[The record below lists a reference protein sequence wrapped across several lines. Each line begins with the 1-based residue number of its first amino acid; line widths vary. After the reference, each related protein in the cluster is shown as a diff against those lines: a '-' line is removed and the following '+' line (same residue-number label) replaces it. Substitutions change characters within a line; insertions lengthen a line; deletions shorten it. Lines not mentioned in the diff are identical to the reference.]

1 MNIKYNVLQAVP
13 VTMEYVV
20 HERGPMTTLGGVEG
34 LGFVN
39 TRYANRSGLY
49 PDIQFHMAPASIN
62 SDAGARV
69 KDILGITDKI
79 FNIVY
84 RPLSSADTW
93 TILPLLLRPKSR
105 GWIRLRT
112 RNPFHYP
119 LINANYFDDP
129 SDIATLVEGVKIA
142 LRVNFY

>member
-1 MNIKYNVLQAVP
+1 
-13 VTMEYVV
+13 MEYVIR
-20 HERGPMTTLGGVEG
+20 ERGPMTTLGGVEG

-69 KDILGITDKI
+69 KDILGITDRI
-79 FNIVY
+79 FNHVY
-84 RPLSSADTW
+84 RPLSTKDTW

-105 GWIRLRT
+105 GWVRLRS

-119 LINANYFDDP
+119 VINANYFDDP
-129 SDIATLVEGVKIA
+129 EDIATLVEGVKIA
-142 LRVNFY
+142 LRVIVTVLFSRQVYLLIQ